1 VRGTQRVYSLR
12 AAQLPR
18 PATVIISKAG
28 GSRPVATKANGE
40 DITHRRTFSVARAFI
55 IQISPII
62 IPSMLF
68 DRESRNLYYRGMKTT
83 VSEKGQVTIPKPLR
97 HRLGIRT
104 GQVLE
109 VKEERGRL
117 VVTKLE
123 TTDPVE
129 EVYGILN
136 LGGST
141 DSILRA
147 LRGERTPK

>member
-1 VRGTQRVYSLR
+1 MIPTS
-12 AAQLPR
+12 P
-18 PATVIISKAG
+18 INI
-28 GSRPVATKANGE
+28 
-40 DITHRRTFSVARAFI
+40 HRRR
-55 IQISPII
+55 
-62 IPSMLF
+62 F
-68 DRESRNLYYRGMKTT
+68 DKWSRNLYYGCMKTT

-117 VVTKLE
+117 VVTKWE
-123 TTDPVE
+123 AADPVA

-141 DSILRA
+141 DSVLRA
-147 LRGERTPK
+147 LRGDRSKK